1 MAIRTKPR
9 SDVDVRT
16 EASRVADILD
26 EMKAAFTAID
36 KLSSAD
42 RALLSRLGDHGS
54 AVIPT
59 LARDAGLT
67 GTAARAALNALTA
80 AGLVTEGIG
89 RPQYPA
95 ITNLGRVVLAE
106 IRRRAALADG
116 VPAELAGDLTIAAE
130 AVARLR
136 DRLESAA

>member
-1 MAIRTKPR
+1 MAIRTQLR

-16 EASRVADILD
+16 EAARVAGILD
-26 EMKAAFTAID
+26 EMKAAFAAID
-36 KLSSAD
+36 RLTGAD
-42 RALLSRLGDHGS
+42 RALLARLGDHGS

-59 LARDAGLT
+59 LARDAGLA
-67 GTAARAALNALTA
+67 GAAARTALNTLTA
-80 AGLVTEGIG
+80 SGLVAEGIG

-106 IRRRAALADG
+106 IRRRDALADG

-136 DRLESAA
+136 DRLDSAA